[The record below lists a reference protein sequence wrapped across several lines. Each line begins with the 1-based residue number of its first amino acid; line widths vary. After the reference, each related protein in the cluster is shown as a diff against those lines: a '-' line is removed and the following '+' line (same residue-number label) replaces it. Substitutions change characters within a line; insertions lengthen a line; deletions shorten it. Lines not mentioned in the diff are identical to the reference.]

1 MSKEVQSDII
11 NLSCCQQVHA
21 TAHCKEYIWS
31 FTSYEQRT
39 LLKSLLLG
47 KKIASLYVCFS
58 R

>member
-21 TAHCKEYIWS
+21 TAHCKEYNWS

-47 KKIASLYVCFS
+47 KNRISVRLFF
-58 R
+58 